1 MRLLTKSYPPLAGA
15 QAHSGGSV
23 DLAIF
28 SLHLAGISSMLGA
41 MNFITTVINMR
52 APGQKL
58 HKLPL
63 FGWAIFVTAILLLLS
78 LPVLAGAITMLL
90 TDRNFNTSFFEVSG
104 GGDPVL
110 YQHLFLNRL
119 FYLNFMFFGPAFIIK
134 IGLSNWFV
142 FNNVISLLNYNIS
155 GSIKYCFTKNNFLLS
170 YSIMSCLL
178 LVKSTIY
185 KGNNICNYMNDS
197 LGMISNND
205 FIFHEFYKEYA
216 RIFPEYELPLRVD
229 LIWLIGFFEGDGC
242 LTKASRGDLSF
253 VITQHTNDIQIL
265 HGIISILKF
274 GRVIK
279 QGKRTYRFIIQD
291 MKCLYLIILLLNG
304 NIVLP
309 SRKIQLKNFINFFE
323 LGIIKMKRNKFE
335 CKKIIFLDYNIL
347 PSLSNGWLSGF
358 CDAESCFT
366 VSLLDNSDAYRI
378 RFIVSQKFAS
388 NLPILSHL
396 IVLFGCGT
404 IIPHH
409 HKDNFSFI
417 INGSKNCLSLYNYF
431 DTICLRTNKYNS
443 YILWKEVHKE
453 LLLKNHLNPNLRS
466 LIKNK
471 SKLINKQNRKSK

>member
-1 MRLLTKSYPPLAGA
+1 
-15 QAHSGGSV
+15 
-23 DLAIF
+23 
-28 SLHLAGISSMLGA
+28 
-41 MNFITTVINMR
+41 MR

-110 YQHLFLNRL
+110 YQHLFLNCL
-119 FYLNFMFFGPAFIIK
+119 FYLNFIYLGPALFLNFLKAGPYI
-134 IGLSNWFV
+134 WFV
-142 FNNVISLLNYNIS
+142 FNNVISFLNHSIS
-155 GSIKYCFTKNNFLLS
+155 CGIKYWSTINNFLLS
-170 YSIMSCLL
+170 YSRMSRFL
-178 LVKSTIY
+178 LVKSTIS
-185 KGNNICNYMNDS
+185 KGNNICNYIDDS
-197 LGMISNND
+197 LGTISNND
-205 FIFHEFYKEYA
+205 FKFHEFYKEYA
-216 RIFPEYELPLRVD
+216 RIYPEYELPLRGD

-242 LTKASRGDLSF
+242 LTKASRGDLYF
-253 VITQHTNDIQIL
+253 VITQHINDVEIL
-265 HGIISILKF
+265 QGIISILKF

-279 QGKRTYRFIIQD
+279 QGKRSSRLIIQD

-309 SRKIQLKNFINFFE
+309 SRKIQLKNFINYFE
-323 LGIIKMKRNKFE
+323 LRIIKIKRNKFE
-335 CKKIIFLDYNIL
+335 HKKIIFLDYNIL
-347 PSLSNGWLSGF
+347 PSLSNDWLSGF

-378 RFIVSQKFAS
+378 RFIVPQKFAS

-396 IVLFGCGT
+396 IILFGCGT
-404 IIPHH
+404 IVPHH

-417 INGSKNCLSLYNYF
+417 INGSKNCLSIYNYF
-431 DTICLRTNKYNS
+431 DTVCLRTKKYNS
-443 YILWKEVHKE
+443 YILWKEVHEE
-453 LLLKNHLNPNLRS
+453 LLLKNHLNPSLRS